1 MIIEIKDLPSGQTID
16 KIDIHI
22 DFQKGL
28 ATVVTPVPPV
38 PPTTRNKIP
47 DVEYVLLNNSQSEQS
62 DKTPEVPKEMFD
74 VEF

>member
-1 MIIEIKDLPSGQTID
+1 MIIEVKDLPEGQKID

-28 ATVVTPVPPV
+28 ATVATPV

-47 DVEYVLLNNSQSEQS
+47 DVEYVLLNNTQS
-62 DKTPEVPKEMFD
+62 DKTPEVPNEMLNA
-74 VEF
+74 EF

>member
-28 ATVVTPVPPV
+28 ATVTTPTTPVPH
-38 PPTTRNKIP
+38 NKIP
-47 DVEYVLLNNSQSEQS
+47 DVEYVLLNNSQS
-62 DKTPEVPKEMFD
+62 DKTPEVPDEMLN

>member
-28 ATVVTPVPPV
+28 ATVATPVP
-38 PPTTRNKIP
+38 RNKIP
-47 DVEYVLLNNSQSEQS
+47 DVEYVLLNNTQS
-62 DKTPEVPKEMFD
+62 DKTPEVPNEMLNA
-74 VEF
+74 EF

>member
-1 MIIEIKDLPSGQTID
+1 MIIEIKDLPNGQTID

-28 ATVVTPVPPV
+28 ATTVATPV

-47 DVEYVLLNNSQSEQS
+47 DVEYVLLNNSQS

>member
-1 MIIEIKDLPSGQTID
+1 MIIEVKDLPEGQKID

-28 ATVVTPVPPV
+28 ATVATPATPV

-47 DVEYVLLNNSQSEQS
+47 DVEYVLLNNSQS

>member
-1 MIIEIKDLPSGQTID
+1 MENLMIIEIKDLPSGQTID

-38 PPTTRNKIP
+38 TPVTYGPLCAF
-47 DVEYVLLNNSQSEQS
+47 YLL
-62 DKTPEVPKEMFD
+62 DFL
-74 VEF
+74 

>member
-28 ATVVTPVPPV
+28 ATVATPV

>member
-28 ATVVTPVPPV
+28 ATVTTPATPVPH
-38 PPTTRNKIP
+38 NKIP
-47 DVEYVLLNNSQSEQS
+47 DVEYVLLNNSQS
-62 DKTPEVPKEMFD
+62 DKTPEVPDEMLN

>member
-28 ATVVTPVPPV
+28 ATVVTPVT
-38 PPTTRNKIP
+38 PTTHNKIP

>member
-28 ATVVTPVPPV
+28 ATAVTPV
-38 PPTTRNKIP
+38 TRNKIP

>member
-1 MIIEIKDLPSGQTID
+1 MIIEVKDLPEGQKID

-22 DFQKGL
+22 DFQKGT
-28 ATVVTPVPPV
+28 ATVATPV

-47 DVEYVLLNNSQSEQS
+47 DVEYVLLNNSQS